1 MYYFFELR
9 IEVRVIMF
17 IGSFIKSLNF
27 QDYLY
32 RNQVFKAD
40 YKFDEKTYYCVAEKI
55 YRILGKKRKYT
66 AKDAIFYFREAY
78 MVKIRNIAEDPYF
91 YFYKSLMMEIF
102 PYNYIYEKS
111 FSNEKEGISLE
122 KVLLIVI
129 SLNDNM
135 SEEIKVEADKSQKI
149 LLSKMLTLGLIQNEN
164 NDSKLLLDNNLSQ
177 RHFKNM
183 YDEIILAISY
193 MKKDFSI
200 NSMKIIVGE
209 MLIAEFEYVLE
220 FFRRNG

>member
-1 MYYFFELR
+1 
-9 IEVRVIMF
+9 MF

-40 YKFDEKTYYCVAEKI
+40 YKFEEKTYYRVAEKI
-55 YRILGKKRKYT
+55 YRILGKKSKYT

-78 MVKIRNIAEDPYF
+78 MVKIGNIEEDLHC

-102 PYNYIYEKS
+102 PYNYIYEKI
-111 FSNEKEGISLE
+111 FSNQKESISLE

-129 SLNDNM
+129 SLKDKK
-135 SEEIKVEADKSQKI
+135 SEEIQVEADKSQKM
-149 LLSKMLTLGLIQNEN
+149 LLSKMLTLGFIQNEN
-164 NDSKLLLDNNLSQ
+164 NDSKLLLDDNLSK
-177 RHFKNM
+177 RHFQNM

-193 MKKDFSI
+193 IKKDFSI

-209 MLIAEFEYVLE
+209 MLIAELEYVLE